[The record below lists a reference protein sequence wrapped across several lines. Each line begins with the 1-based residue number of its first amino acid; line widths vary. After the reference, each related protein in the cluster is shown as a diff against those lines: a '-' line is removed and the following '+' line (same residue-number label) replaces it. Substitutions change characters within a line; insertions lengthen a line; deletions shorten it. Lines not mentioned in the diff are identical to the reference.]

1 MRNYKLIFAAILLIS
16 SLFGYGQTEKI
27 NPYSTEYFT
36 QSQVDTMSQK
46 FIKAQNYI
54 ALNSWDIINRN
65 YKYNNEDVVYKRDT
79 VDIRPYLVERKENS
93 PKFIYNVYSEKVI
106 VLKSKEEVK
115 RNLTKIY
122 SE

>member
-1 MRNYKLIFAAILLIS
+1 MRNYRLIFATILLIS
-16 SLFGYGQTEKI
+16 TLFGYGQTEKL
-27 NPYSTEYFT
+27 NPYSTEYFA
-36 QSQVDTMSQK
+36 QSQIDTMSQK

-65 YKYNNEDVVYKRDT
+65 NKYNDDDVVYKRDT
-79 VDIRPYLVERKENS
+79 VDVRPYLVERKENS

-106 VLKSKEEVK
+106 ALKSKDEVK
-115 RNLTKIY
+115 RKLTEIY